1 MVSKRWGV
9 VPEIEEDF
17 TIFAIIC
24 CKGQKIFEYKLKNP
38 AVIAQSAMAAF
49 FLGQGMTAH
58 L

>member
-1 MVSKRWGV
+1 M

-38 AVIAQSAMAAF
+38 AVIAQSTMAAGF
-49 FLGQGMTAH
+49 FRSGYDSTL
-58 L
+58 